1 MIVFSSKK
9 KLPWLKTISNLY
21 ERHMT
26 WHNQNFHELGVFH
39 VIALVVTRT
48 VQVHCRYCGERR
60 NVESSWRLWIDF
72 KNGDCQKIWNKVSY
86 LVSIVIK
93 TFPLMMREMMS
104 VDLSAIVN
112 TNIYLLTTLEE
123 LERYRDYLDGI

>member
-1 MIVFSSKK
+1 M
-9 KLPWLKTISNLY
+9 
-21 ERHMT
+21 
-26 WHNQNFHELGVFH
+26 
-39 VIALVVTRT
+39 
-48 VQVHCRYCGERR
+48 
-60 NVESSWRLWIDF
+60 
-72 KNGDCQKIWNKVSY
+72 WNKVSY